1 MFVLAVGMM
10 MMFATT
16 MIQIIARG
24 KVRTLIIV

>member
-1 MFVLAVGMM
+1 MFVLAVGM